1 LLSVL
6 ACACHTF
13 YGPPKLTDQVV
24 LALSG
29 YRDGD
34 SYLLIILPPTHQTP
48 ERTKFTNSRGE
59 GKQEEITLG

>member
-1 LLSVL
+1 M
-6 ACACHTF
+6 
-13 YGPPKLTDQVV
+13 QVV

-34 SYLLIILPPTHQTP
+34 SYLLIILTPTHKHS
-48 ERTKFTNSRGE
+48 ERTNTTNSKGE